1 LNYSNIFEK
10 VDNNLTRI
18 RIKDIAEL
26 AGVSPGTVDRVLH
39 DRGEV
44 SATTR
49 EKILGI
55 INDMDYHP
63 DILASTLA
71 NKKEI
76 RIAALI
82 PQGKYNNP
90 FWKYPLKGIEEGLL
104 ETSHFGLSVDKYL
117 FDYSDRG
124 SFIGKAAEMFN
135 SRPRGVILAPVFTE
149 DAAIVIEKCNSEGI
163 PVVLINANIC
173 DGGCLAF
180 VGQDSL
186 QSGMVAARLM
196 HYGLDKSSD
205 ILIVNFIREKGNQE
219 HILKR
224 EEGFRKYFSAFTE
237 YDESRLKQLN
247 IIENE
252 ISDYQG
258 ILKEAVL
265 ANPQTGGIFV
275 TNSRVFRVAEFLQSS
290 GILNCRLIGYDLLDE
305 NKKYLKSGIIDFLI
319 SQKPREQGYKS
330 LLALYHH
337 LILKKPV
344 EKNQYLPIDIITR
357 ENLGHYTFT

>member
-1 LNYSNIFEK
+1 VN
-10 VDNNLTRI
+10 NNLSKI

-44 SATTR
+44 SARTR

-63 DILASTLA
+63 DILASNLA
-71 NKKEI
+71 NKREF

-82 PQGKYNNP
+82 PQEKYNNP
-90 FWKYPLKGIEEGLL
+90 FWKYPLKGIEEGLN
-104 ETSHFGLSVDKYL
+104 ETSHFGLSVDKHL
-117 FDYSDRG
+117 FDYFDRQ
-124 SFIGKAAEMFN
+124 SFIDKSAGMFK
-135 SRPRGVILAPVFTE
+135 SKPQGVILAPVFTE
-149 DAAIVIEKCNSEGI
+149 DAAIVIEKCGKEGI

-173 DGGCLAF
+173 DGNCLAF

-186 QSGMVAARLM
+186 QSGMVAGRLM
-196 HYGLDKSSD
+196 HYGFDRSSD

-237 YDESRLKQLN
+237 YDESRLMQLN
-247 IIENE
+247 IIEND
-252 ISDYQG
+252 ISDYPG

-265 ANPQTGGIFV
+265 ANPHTGGIFV
-275 TNSRVFRVAEFLQSS
+275 TNSRVFRVAEFLESS
-290 GILNCRLIGYDLLDE
+290 GMLNFRLIGYDLLDE
-305 NKKYLKSGIIDFLI
+305 NKRYLKSGIIDFLI

-344 EKNQYLPIDIITR
+344 AKNQYLPIDIITR

>member
-1 LNYSNIFEK
+1 

-44 SATTR
+44 SAVTR

-71 NKKEI
+71 NKKEF

-82 PQGKYNNP
+82 PQEKYNNP
-90 FWKYPLKGIEEGLL
+90 FWKYPLKGIEEGLH

-117 FDYSDRG
+117 FDYFDRW
-124 SFIGKAAEMFN
+124 SFIDKSAEMFK
-135 SRPRGVILAPVFTE
+135 SKPRGVILAPVFTE
-149 DAAIVIEKCNSEGI
+149 DAAIVIEKCSNEGI

-196 HYGLDKSSD
+196 HYGLDRSSD
-205 ILIVNFIREKGNQE
+205 ILIVNFIREMGNQE

-224 EEGFRKYFSAFTE
+224 EEGFRKYFSAFTN
-237 YDESRLKQLN
+237 YGESRLRQLN
-247 IIENE
+247 IIESD
-252 ISDYQG
+252 ISDYPG
-258 ILKEAVL
+258 LLKEAVL
-265 ANPQTGGIFV
+265 ANPHTGGIFV
-275 TNSRVFRVAEFLQSS
+275 TNSRVFRVAEFLESTANRN
-290 GILNCRLIGYDLLDE
+290 IRLIGYDLLEE

-337 LILKKPV
+337 LILKKSV